1 MRGQKCCRNSQ
12 KIELENFA
20 RWKNALN
27 SGYKNVTFNNFTRE
41 RRMRKTQYFFAV
53 SVSSLVSHMVGSAS
67 RSAMPRG
74 TIYQEVHIKKA
85 FSLLGQSA
93 GKTIRNLKPKKLK
106 FPHSFANGFLLSDTS
121 GIVAHSTE
129 LRLLLEMPPL
139 SDSTSPWWIPLS

>member
-1 MRGQKCCRNSQ
+1 MFWEFPIGCFHWRANAMRGQKRCRNSQ

-27 SGYKNVTFNNFTRE
+27 SGYKNVNLYNFTRE
-41 RRMRKTQYFFAV
+41 RRMRKTQFFFAI
-53 SVSSLVSHMVGSAS
+53 SVSLLVSHMVGSAS

-106 FPHSFANGFLLSDTS
+106 FPHSFANGFLCPT
-121 GIVAHSTE
+121 
-129 LRLLLEMPPL
+129 LLEL
-139 SDSTSPWWIPLS
+139 WLIQQSYASC